1 MKLTIEVEKLRSA
14 VNAARAV
21 VDRVQTMPILSNIL
35 IEATDE
41 NEAVFIATDLNV
53 ELKVKVDIATEHAGS
68 TTVQAAIFGELVRH
82 LPDESQVGLTLDEND
97 QLIVAAGRSEFN
109 LSTLSPGDF
118 PRMAEEEFD
127 TTFSA
132 PSGSIKRLFAKSKI
146 AISKDESRRYLNG
159 VYFHFSGG
167 EDESKLKAVATDGY
181 ILARSEMTAPEHSED
196 MEGVIVPEKSV
207 VEVTRILD
215 EKSEDVTVSVSA
227 GKIRFETDQIS
238 YTSRVIDAKFPDY
251 ERLIPTN
258 TAFKLAV
265 DPGELLRAVQRV
277 SAVSLQQVKSVN
289 MKMESDRLELNVSA
303 PGHGVATDV
312 IPAEFPHDTTTIKFG
327 HRHLIGI
334 LAEMEKKQISFNF
347 NSPKSATVVF
357 EEGGTDTLF
366 VVMPLKV

>member
-14 VNAARAV
+14 VTAARAI

-41 NEAVFIATDLNV
+41 NEATFIATDLNV
-53 ELKVKVDIATEHAGS
+53 ELKVKVDCATEQAGS

-82 LPDESQVGLTLDEND
+82 LPDDSQVRMSIDEND
-97 QLIVAAGRSEFN
+97 QLVVSAGRSEVN
-109 LSTLSPGDF
+109 LSTLPPGDF

-132 PSGSIKRLFAKSKI
+132 PSGSIKRIFSKSKI

-159 VYFHFSGG
+159 VFFHFVSEG
-167 EDESKLKAVATDGY
+167 DENKLTAVATDGY
-181 ILARSEMTAPEHSED
+181 ILAKSEMPAPEHTEE

-207 VEVTRILD
+207 AEVARILD
-215 EKSEDVTVSVSA
+215 EKSDDVTISVSG

-238 YTSRVIDAKFPDY
+238 YSSRVIDAKFPDY
-251 ERLIPTN
+251 ARLIPTN
-258 TAFKLAV
+258 AAFKLVV
-265 DPGELLRAVQRV
+265 DPVKLLRAVQRV
-277 SAVSLQQVKSVN
+277 STVSMQQVRSVN
-289 MKMESDRLELNVSA
+289 MKMEPDQLELTVSS
-303 PGHGVATDV
+303 PGTGVATDV
-312 IPAEFPHDTTTIKFG
+312 LPAEFPHDTTTIKFG
-327 HRHLIGI
+327 HRHLLGI
-334 LAEMEKKQISFNF
+334 LGEMEKKQVSFNF
-347 NSPKSATVVF
+347 NSPKSATVVS